1 MSNEIA
7 IRPQNTMPS
16 VVEMNQLLDMCK
28 VLAQAP
34 FYQKLG
40 AGGVMAIYMTA
51 KELGLP
57 VMFALNGGLYNVDG
71 KVTMSAQTMA
81 MMITKAGHQAK
92 VVTLTNEA
100 CEIHFIRSDRDED
113 NATFKYSFTV
123 KDAERAGLMHKDN
136 WKKYPRDMLFA
147 RCMSA
152 GAKKHMSDV
161 LMNCYVPEELE
172 DIKQYDSKVI
182 SVPAIQQVNN
192 ESVQTE
198 PIKISK
204 DYESFGDKL
213 TEKEVLDLA
222 EIIKGCSVEYREK
235 IVNLM
240 RITNVFTIFDL
251 PYHLYD
257 KLLAKAII
265 ERDDYQASLKKEEV
279 TNESCG

>member
-7 IRPQNTMPS
+7 IRPQNNMPS
-16 VVEMNQLLDMCK
+16 VTEINQLLDMCK

-34 FYQKLG
+34 FYQKLT
-40 AGGVMAIYMTA
+40 AGGVMAIYLTSR
-51 KELGLP
+51 ELGLP
-57 VMFALNGGLYNVDG
+57 FMFALNGGLYNVDG

-192 ESVQTE
+192 DSVQTE

-213 TEKEVLDLA
+213 TEKETDADAENFRDELA
-222 EIIKGCSVEYREK
+222 HLMLTQKACFRGPTCSTPVMPSSGPGR
-235 IVNLM
+235 NHQ
-240 RITNVFTIFDL
+240 R
-251 PYHLYD
+251 
-257 KLLAKAII
+257 LLRGIPRKDRQSHAH
-265 ERDDYQASLKKEEV
+265 
-279 TNESCG
+279 N